1 MNSKTEQAV
10 RMRAISS
17 MRANGQFA
25 VATLLLEAE
34 HGLFAPDETDTGLM
48 VLHGIVPAKFMD
60 RMRRGRWKRCVELMT
75 TSDLCSAL
83 VAAFELGEVQ
93 LRLVL
98 PLVGRELREAL
109 AKLPP
114 GEPLRLCM
122 TAEEDGQQL
131 NLKVSMGPDSSLA
144 LAALVE
150 DDSEDSEVML
160 GSLLELTHDVA
171 GLRMGEPQGRQWA
184 PLSPDVLVMTVL
196 PPSLVRATA
205 ELQALS
211 HSVMH

>member
-1 MNSKTEQAV
+1 
-10 RMRAISS
+10 
-17 MRANGQFA
+17 
-25 VATLLLEAE
+25 
-34 HGLFAPDETDTGLM
+34 
-48 VLHGIVPAKFMD
+48 
-60 RMRRGRWKRCVELMT
+60 
-75 TSDLCSAL
+75 
-83 VAAFELGEVQ
+83 
-93 LRLVL
+93 
-98 PLVGRELREAL
+98 
-109 AKLPP
+109 
-114 GEPLRLCM
+114 M

-171 GLRMGEPQGRQWA
+171 GLRMGEPQGRQWP

-205 ELQALS
+205 ELRALS
-211 HSVMH
+211 HSVVH